1 MVLEIPGWIER
12 MISRRKLFSF
22 AVATA
27 GALLVP
33 ELASSTTIFLPPAQ
47 GWIAPRFR
55 MRIAMGKAHH
65 WQHELDISTVTHDPA
80 EPHGYSLWE
89 GGVPSD
95 RQVVDDWRTHVSDW
109 GVEARKKLVEGPY
122 PLLHDEWDD
131 VNGNRPTPKHV
142 IEITDWERPA
152 RNPAVFLPIDLDVS
166 AGVVDE
172 RGLDPSYGPRQIV
185 YLNRLRENAVAIGA
199 PVIPGTYLIDSS
211 RYHEWYRQWSATL

>member
-1 MVLEIPGWIER
+1 

-65 WQHELDISTVTHDPA
+65 WQHELDISTVTYDPS
-80 EPHGYSLWE
+80 EPHGYSLWD
-89 GGVPSD
+89 GGAPQD
-95 RQVVDDWRTHVSDW
+95 RLVVNDWRTHVSDW
-109 GVEARKKLVEGPY
+109 GLKARENLVEGPY

-131 VNGNRPTPKHV
+131 RSGKRPTPKN
-142 IEITDWERPA
+142 IGERSDLWRAHGAEHNPLYWLPVDSDA
-152 RNPAVFLPIDLDVS
+152 RSGDVDLQ
-166 AGVVDE
+166 
-172 RGLDPSYGPRQIV
+172 GLDPSYSPHQIA
-185 YLNRLRENAVAIGA
+185 YLDRVLVDALAIGV
-199 PVIPGTYLIDSS
+199 PIVPGTYLVDIAKAQVWLKS
-211 RYHEWYRQWSATL
+211 WAPA